1 MTESSQNISSTPVL
15 AAVVL
20 AGGASR
26 RMGQDKA
33 QLQRPD
39 GQTQLS
45 FTCDVARRCGADP
58 VWVSLASPDKS
69 KAQHSDGTCILMD
82 AFPDSGPIAGIASA
96 LAAGSAAQPHSKTQ
110 SRPTHLLVLPCDL
123 PYLSPE
129 ALAPLLEGLTP
140 DLEEQAPD
148 LEEQAPDLGE
158 QAPSQNTT
166 RAYQQHYLP
175 CVIADLENAKIV
187 ADEILRKQENLSMR
201 AFLSELG
208 AIFITPD
215 DTAKQA
221 LINTNAPGDW
231 QQFINNY
238 SE

>member
-1 MTESSQNISSTPVL
+1 MTESSQNTSSTPVL

-58 VWVSLASPDKS
+58 VWVSLASPDKTEV
-69 KAQHSDGTCILMD
+69 QHSDRTCTLID

-96 LAAGSAAQPHSKTQ
+96 LAAASSAAQPQ
-110 SRPTHLLVLPCDL
+110 SQFQPTHLLVLPCDL

-140 DLEEQAPD
+140 FLNGP
-148 LEEQAPDLGE
+148 
-158 QAPSQNTT
+158 APSQNTA

-175 CVIADLENAKIV
+175 CVIADLEHAKIV

-201 AFLSELG
+201 AFLRELG
-208 AIFITPD
+208 AIFIEPD

-231 QQFINNY
+231 QQFINNF

>member
-58 VWVSLASPDKS
+58 VWVSLASPDKTE
-69 KAQHSDGTCILMD
+69 AQHSDRICTLVD

-96 LAAGSAAQPHSKTQ
+96 LAAAGSAAQPHSPIQ

-123 PYLSPE
+123 PYLNPE
-129 ALAPLLEGLTP
+129 ALAPLLEGLT
-140 DLEEQAPD
+140 PD

-175 CVIADLENAKIV
+175 CVIADIENAKIV
-187 ADEILRKQENLSMR
+187 ADEILRKQENLSIR

-208 AIFITPD
+208 AIFIEPD

-231 QQFINNY
+231 QQFINNF

>member
-1 MTESSQNISSTPVL
+1 MTESSQNISGTPVL

-58 VWVSLASPDKS
+58 VWVSLASPDKTE
-69 KAQHSDGTCILMD
+69 AQHGDRTYALID
-82 AFPDSGPIAGIASA
+82 VFPDSGPIAGIASA
-96 LAAGSAAQPHSKTQ
+96 LAAAGSVARPQSQPQ

-140 DLEEQAPD
+140 DLNKPTLSA
-148 LEEQAPDLGE
+148 
-158 QAPSQNTT
+158 NTT

-208 AIFITPD
+208 AIFIEPD

-231 QQFINNY
+231 QQFINNS